1 MDETFWKAGFFI
13 LFLIWFFLRG
23 IYGRKANRAT
33 AKEKIR
39 PGLESFLVGLNVI
52 GMTILPL
59 LAVFTPFLGS
69 FAIDVPEPA
78 RFVFFI
84 IFACNIG
91 LFYAAH
97 RDLGTNWSNILEIKE
112 EHRLVT
118 HGIYKK
124 IRHPMYAHFWIW
136 VVAQGIVLANWLVL
150 VFGVV
155 AWGLLYFIRVPREEE
170 MMIAEFGDEYREY
183 MKQTGRVI
191 PKI

>member
-1 MDETFWKAGFFI
+1 MDELFWKAGYVI

-23 IYGRKANRAT
+23 MYGRKAHRAT

-39 PGLESFLVGLNVI
+39 PGLESVLFGLNVI

-59 LAVFTPFLGS
+59 LAVFTPLLGS
-69 FAIDVPEPA
+69 FALDVPEPA

-84 IFACNIG
+84 IFACNIV

-112 EHRLVT
+112 KHRLVT
-118 HGIYKK
+118 QGIYTK

-136 VVAQGIVLANWLVL
+136 VIAQGIVLANWLVL
-150 VFGVV
+150 LFGVV

-191 PKI
+191 PKL